1 MNISI
6 VVPSFNES
14 ESLPELCSW
23 IDKVMQENSF
33 SYEIVIAD
41 DGSTDNS
48 WEVIQQLS
56 KTNSCIKGIKFR
68 RNYGKSAALNIA
80 FAKVQGDVVI
90 TMDADLQDSPE
101 EITELYRLIKE
112 DDWDL
117 VSGWKKKRYDPI
129 TKTVTT
135 KLYNWAARK
144 ASGIYLHDF
153 NCGLKSYRKDVV
165 KNIELY
171 GEMHRYIPML
181 AKRAGFPKI
190 TEKVVEHQA
199 RKYGVTKFGLERF
212 INGFLDLMTV
222 TFVSRFGKK
231 PMHFFG
237 VLGTLMFVLGFIL
250 FTYIGGQ
257 KLYFMYVDVKATN
270 IADMS
275 GFYIALTSMVMGLQL
290 FLAGFVGEMISRNAH
305 DRNQYHVEDEI

>member
-1 MNISI
+1 MG
-6 VVPSFNES
+6 
-14 ESLPELCSW
+14 C
-23 IDKVMQENSF
+23 
-33 SYEIVIAD
+33 
-41 DGSTDNS
+41 
-48 WEVIQQLS
+48 
-56 KTNSCIKGIKFR
+56 GI
-68 RNYGKSAALNIA
+68 
-80 FAKVQGDVVI
+80 
-90 TMDADLQDSPE
+90 
-101 EITELYRLIKE
+101 
-112 DDWDL
+112 W
-117 VSGWKKKRYDPI
+117 WKKKRYDPI
-129 TKTVTT
+129 TKTIPT

-153 NCGLKSYRKDVV
+153 NCGLKSYKKDVI

-199 RKYGVTKFGLERF
+199 RKYGVTKFGIERF

-237 VLGTLMFVLGFIL
+237 VLGTLMFILGFVL
-250 FTYIGGQ
+250 FSFLGGQ
-257 KLYFMYVDVKATN
+257 KLYYMYSDVNATN

-275 GFYIALTSMVMGLQL
+275 GFYIALTSMIMGLQL
-290 FLAGFVGEMISRNAH
+290 FLAGFIGEMISRNAH
-305 DRNQYHVEDEI
+305 DRNQYHVEEEI

>member
-1 MNISI
+1 
-6 VVPSFNES
+6 
-14 ESLPELCSW
+14 
-23 IDKVMQENSF
+23 
-33 SYEIVIAD
+33 
-41 DGSTDNS
+41 
-48 WEVIQQLS
+48 
-56 KTNSCIKGIKFR
+56 
-68 RNYGKSAALNIA
+68 
-80 FAKVQGDVVI
+80 
-90 TMDADLQDSPE
+90 MDADLQDSPE
-101 EITELYRLIKE
+101 EIPELYRLIKE
-112 DDWDL
+112 DGWDL

-129 TKTVTT
+129 TKTVPT